1 MIQNSNH
8 KNTIIKNT
16 FALFILQGSLY
27 IVPLIILPYLIRV
40 LGIETFGLLAFA
52 SATIAF
58 FRGVVEYGFNLT
70 ATKQITESRNDP
82 EKMSELF
89 SSIFFTK
96 LLLTVLCFFILTI
109 LVLSFETFREHW
121 QVFLFTFLIIFGDI
135 LFPIWFFQGIENMK
149 MITYLQIGYK
159 TLFVILVLLF
169 VHNKDD
175 FLLVPILDS
184 IGSILAGLYAMFYIQ
199 KNYRIKLYIL
209 HYQHILYQLKEGM
222 HVFVSRI
229 TVILYTSLN
238 TFVLGLL
245 TDNSIVG
252 IYAIAEKIYMAI
264 RGLLNP
270 FIQAIYP
277 YLVKQYKE
285 SKTNY
290 YSIVRKLNYGYFAV
304 LVIFSLVTYV
314 FSDNIFYLVSGQ
326 NSNDGQEVL
335 KIFAIALL
343 FAIGTL
349 YSNLLVIKNESH
361 LLSKITFVGMTVN
374 VLCIIPIT
382 YMFGIFGVALLFLS
396 VQFIQ
401 AILQIKYNKEILF
414 PTSLK
419 VLQQ

>member
-1 MIQNSNH
+1 MSKKIIIQN
-8 KNTIIKNT
+8 TIS
-16 FALFILQGSLY
+16 LLILQGSLY

-40 LGIETFGLLAFA
+40 LEIETFGLLAFA

-70 ATKQITESRNDP
+70 GTKQITESRNDP